1 MFSSFWRP
9 LKLAPPAAAR
19 FARPLSHHCID
30 MEMDTPL
37 KEGYLLFPPQG
48 VLGQL
53 KKSWHKK
60 FCQVFKPSK
69 RGIERLEVFDSEDD
83 TGTNT
88 SLRIITLE
96 NCVKITPDAQKHQ
109 LNVFTIVTKTST
121 HHIAALSENEMS
133 EWIRVFQSV
142 AFKDDCSRR
151 TIEEDNDLYCS
162 SGEGVFMVN
171 LVSSEASRRCG
182 LEPGAYTLVVSSAA
196 IQLRDSAN
204 HHLHFVWPYRYIR
217 RYGYREGKFTF
228 EAGRKCD
235 TGEGT
240 FHLEHSNQQEIFRCL
255 SSKMKSMR
263 KLLRGDAAIVC
274 GDTQFQAALSMEA
287 GSRSPLP
294 PSPTSTTTLLDID
307 FSNAISQSSLK
318 PLISPT
324 TEMKPLIAPKPKLKP
339 VKAPRKHILASSYS
353 QSKLLLGHD
362 ELSTDSFER
371 FGKYRKFSGVDLVA
385 GSMVSVSPLLSSAD
399 TDQSSAYDKVEVRKE
414 AWRTLGIDDMM
425 HTERCVDSEQEPNH
439 VLPESKLSNIEPRV
453 VPCSKILPQQV
464 SNKSADP
471 SENYDTL
478 QHFGSSS
485 KLNTNSGYQHIQSPV
500 GLAPISFPA
509 SESSQDQCISWNDYS
524 VIEEG
529 FQSFRLADDSHQGYG
544 MIRKKPV
551 PDAQAFVT
559 PSHKMYN
566 EQEYALVV
574 KPKRV

>member
-1 MFSSFWRP
+1 MCFP
-9 LKLAPPAAAR
+9 L
-19 FARPLSHHCID
+19 D
-30 MEMDTPL
+30 NMEMDTPL

-171 LVSSEASRRCG
+171 LVPSEASRRCG

-324 TEMKPLIAPKPKLKP
+324 TEVKPLIAPKPKLKP

-414 AWRTLGIDDMM
+414 AWRTLGMDDMT

-509 SESSQDQCISWNDYS
+509 PEPSQDQCISWNDYS

-544 MIRKKPV
+544 MIRKKPA

>member
-1 MFSSFWRP
+1 MCFP
-9 LKLAPPAAAR
+9 LD
-19 FARPLSHHCID
+19 S

-60 FCQVFKPSK
+60 FCQVFKASK

-171 LVSSEASRRCG
+171 LVPSEASRRCG

-362 ELSTDSFER
+362 ELSTDSFEK
-371 FGKYRKFSGVDLVA
+371 FGKYHKFSGVDLVA
-385 GSMVSVSPLLSSAD
+385 GSMVSLAD
-399 TDQSSAYDKVEVRKE
+399 TDQSLAYDKVEVRKE
-414 AWRTLGIDDMM
+414 AWRTLGMDDMT
-425 HTERCVDSEQEPNH
+425 HTERFVDSEQEPNH
-439 VLPESKLSNIEPRV
+439 ILPESKLSNIESRV

-485 KLNTNSGYQHIQSPV
+485 KLNTNSGYQHIH

-509 SESSQDQCISWNDYS
+509 PEPSQDQCNSWNDYS

-544 MIRKKPV
+544 MIRKKPA
-551 PDAQAFVT
+551 PDTQAFVT
-559 PSHKMYN
+559 PNHKMYN